1 VTEGRLSKRRL
12 RITDSAATVPFV
24 HTGGSFMRR
33 IVLAAILATCASAAF
48 AAPTPKEQLLVP
60 PADAAHFVVVSTAGK
75 HGDEYMWTLPDGRLA
90 FRESILLRG
99 LIFETDETMRLGAD
113 GMPADVVI
121 RGVTPSGDAA
131 ETFTLASGTAS
142 WKSPVDAASAPYSS
156 PAYYLAQGGPFLSTA
171 PQIDRLISAG
181 QAGLTLLPSGRADFD
196 KVTSLDVDGPQG
208 KKHIDLV
215 LVKGV
220 GQSPQ
225 PVWVE
230 NGKFFAQLV
239 GLDLIPAGYE
249 TNAQKMQTAQDGAIA
264 ALAPATAKKFL
275 TAEAKRPVLFSNV
288 KMYDADRERFLD
300 HRYVLTSAGKIVSV
314 GASAP
319 AKLPA
324 GTRTIDGKGK
334 TLVPGLWDS
343 HMHVGDDFQTVSELA
358 LGVTSCRNPGGPI
371 ELEVS
376 QRQRRNAGT
385 LLAPECWDSVIV
397 DQKGPL
403 VAQGSLAVTNLD
415 ETLAAVRKIKSNN
428 LTAVKFYTS
437 MKPEWIAPGAKLAHQ
452 LGLHVHGHIPAG
464 MRTMDAIKAGYDE
477 ITHIYFATMQAM
489 PQDVVDKANTTMRIL
504 GPGKYFKDVNL
515 DAEPMKTVIKTMA
528 AKHIVL
534 DPTLVVVENVLLA
547 DAGTPGA
554 AYAPY
559 MGTVPATVERGF
571 KSGHIPY
578 LPGMTR
584 ADAQASVDHMGQ
596 YVTKLRRAGVPIVA
610 GTDGY
615 GYELVR
621 ELELYVKGGLTPAE
635 ALATAT
641 IAPARNVKA
650 DKRTGSIAV
659 GKEADL
665 LLVDGDPEKNIGDL
679 RHVDQVMSDGYL
691 MDGDALRTAAGYS
704 GRPK

>member
-1 VTEGRLSKRRL
+1 
-12 RITDSAATVPFV
+12 
-24 HTGGSFMRR
+24 MRPT
-33 IVLAAILATCASAAF
+33 ILAALLAASASIAI
-48 AAPTPKEQLLVP
+48 AEPTPREQLLVP
-60 PADAAHFVVVSTAGK
+60 PADAAHYLVVSTAGK
-75 HGDEYMWTLPDGRLA
+75 HGDEYMWTMPDGRLA

-99 LIFETDETMRLGAD
+99 LIFETDETMRVGAD
-113 GMPADVVI
+113 KMPADVVI

-131 ETFTLASGTAS
+131 ETFTLANGKAS
-142 WKSPVDAASAPYSS
+142 WTSPVDTGSAAYSAPEF
-156 PAYYLAQGGPFLSTA
+156 YLAQGGPFLSVA
-171 PQIDRLISAG
+171 PQYDRLMAAG
-181 QAGLTLLPSGRADFD
+181 SGGLALLPSGRATFD
-196 KVTSLDVDGPQG
+196 KAASLDVSGPQG
-208 KKHIDLV
+208 TKHVDLI
-215 LVKGV
+215 LVKGIA
-220 GQSPQ
+220 QSPQ
-225 PVWVE
+225 AVWVE
-230 NGKFFAQLV
+230 NGKFFGQLG
-239 GLDLIPAGYE
+239 GLNLLPAGYE
-249 TNAQKMQTAQDGAIA
+249 GNAGKMQAAQDASIA
-264 ALAPATAKKFL
+264 ALAPATAKTFL
-275 TAEAKRPVLFSNV
+275 TADAKRPVLFNNV
-288 KMYDADRERFLD
+288 KMYDADHERFLE
-300 HRYVLTSAGKIVSV
+300 HRYVLTSGGRIVSI
-314 GASAP
+314 GAAKP
-319 AKLPA
+319 AKQPA
-324 GTRTIDGKGK
+324 GTRTIDGAGK

-376 QRQRRNAGT
+376 QRERRNAGT

-415 ETLAAVRKIKSNN
+415 ETLAAVRKIKANN

-437 MKPEWIAPGAKLAHQ
+437 MNPAWIAPGAKLAHQ

-464 MRTMDAIKAGYDE
+464 MRTLDAINAGYDE

-489 PQDVVDKANTTMRIL
+489 PQEVVDKANTTMRML

-515 DAEPMKTVIKTMA
+515 DAEPTKTVIATMA
-528 AKHIVL
+528 SKHIVL
-534 DPTLVVVENVLLA
+534 DPTLVVVEGVLLA
-547 DAGTPGA
+547 DAGTPA
-554 AYAPY
+554 PAYAPF

-584 ADAQASVDHMGQ
+584 ADAQASVDHMGE
-596 YVTKLRRAGVPIVA
+596 YVAKLFHAGVPIVA

-641 IAPARNVKA
+641 INPARNVKA
-650 DKRTGSIAV
+650 ADRTGSIVV

-665 LLVDGDPEKNIGDL
+665 LLVDGDPQKNIGDL

-691 MDGDALRTAAGYS
+691 MDGNALRAAAGYS
-704 GRPK
+704 GMPK

>member
-1 VTEGRLSKRRL
+1 
-12 RITDSAATVPFV
+12 
-24 HTGGSFMRR
+24 MRR
-33 IVLAAILATCASAAF
+33 TMIAALLSACASAAM
-48 AAPTPKEQLLVP
+48 AQTRKEQLLVP
-60 PADAAHFVVVSTAGK
+60 PPNATHFVVVSTAGK
-75 HGDEYMWTLPDGRLA
+75 HGDEYMWTTPDGRIA

-99 LIFETDETMRLGAD
+99 LTFETDETMRVGAD
-113 GMPADVVI
+113 GMPTDVVV

-131 ETFTLASGTAS
+131 ETFAMINGTAR
-142 WKSPVDAASAPYSS
+142 WKSPVDAGSTPYSS
-156 PAYYLAQGGPFLSTA
+156 AAYYLQQGGPFLSTA
-171 PQIDRLISAG
+171 PEIDRLMTSGRAG
-181 QAGLTLLPSGRADFD
+181 MVLLPSGRLDYD

-208 KKHIDLV
+208 KKHVDLI
-215 LVKGV
+215 LLKGV
-220 GQSPQ
+220 SQSPT

-230 NGKFFAQLV
+230 NGKFFGQLV
-239 GLDLIPAGYE
+239 GLGLLPAGYE
-249 TNAQKMQTAQDGAIA
+249 GNLDKLQAAQDASIA

-275 TAEAKRPVLFSNV
+275 TEDAKRPVLFSNI
-288 KMYDADRERFLD
+288 KMYDADGERFVAN
-300 HRYVLTSAGKIVSV
+300 RYVLTSGGKIVSV
-314 GASAP
+314 GAAAP

-376 QRQRRNAGT
+376 QRERRNAGT

-403 VAQGSLAVTNLD
+403 VAQGSLAVANLD
-415 ETLAAVRKIKSNN
+415 ETLAAVRKIKANN

-437 MKPEWIAPGAKLAHQ
+437 MNPAWIPPGAKLAHE

-464 MRTMDAIKAGYDE
+464 MRTLDAINAGYDE

-489 PQDVVDKANTTMRIL
+489 PQEVVDKANTTMRLL

-515 DAEPMKTVIKTMA
+515 DAEPMKTVIATMA
-528 AKHIVL
+528 QKHIVL
-534 DPTLVVVENVLLA
+534 DPTLVVVEGVLLA
-547 DAGTPGA
+547 DAGKPA
-554 AYAPY
+554 PAYAPY
-559 MGTVPATVERGF
+559 VGTVPATVERGF

-584 ADAQASVDHMGQ
+584 ADAQASVDHMGE
-596 YVTKLRRAGVPIVA
+596 YVAKLFHAGVPIVA

-621 ELELYVKGGLTPAE
+621 ELELYVKGGLTTSE

-641 IAPARNVKA
+641 INPARNVKA
-650 DKRTGSIAV
+650 ADRTGSIAV

-691 MDGDALRTAAGYS
+691 MDGNALRSAAGYS
-704 GRPK
+704 GMPK

>member
-1 VTEGRLSKRRL
+1 
-12 RITDSAATVPFV
+12 
-24 HTGGSFMRR
+24 MRR
-33 IVLAAILATCASAAF
+33 AVFAAILATCASAAL
-48 AAPTPKEQLLVP
+48 ADPTPKEQLLVP
-60 PADAAHFVVVSTAGK
+60 PADAAHYIVVSTAGK
-75 HGDEYMWTLPDGRLA
+75 HGDEYMWTVPDGRLA

-99 LIFETDETMRLGAD
+99 LTFETDETMRLGAD

-121 RGVTPSGDAA
+121 RGVTPNGDAA
-131 ETFTLASGTAS
+131 ETFTLADGKAS
-142 WKSPVDAASAPYSS
+142 WTSQVDKGTAPYSS
-156 PAYYLAQGGPFLSTA
+156 AAYYLAQGGPFLSAA
-171 PQIDRLISAG
+171 PQTDRLLAAG
-181 QAGLTLLPSGRADFD
+181 RAGLALLPTGRADYE
-196 KVTSLDVDGPQG
+196 KVASLDVDGPQG
-208 KKHIDLV
+208 KKKVDLV
-215 LVKGV
+215 LVNGI

-230 NGKFFAQLV
+230 NGKFFGALV
-239 GLDLIPAGYE
+239 GLGLLPAGYE
-249 TNAQKMQTAQDGAIA
+249 RNLDKMQAAQDAAIA

-275 TAEAKRPVLFSNV
+275 TADAKRPVLFSDV
-288 KMYDADRERFLD
+288 KTYDADHQRFLE
-300 HRYVLTSAGKIVSV
+300 HRYVLTSAGKILSVS
-314 GASAP
+314 ASKP

-324 GTRTIDGKGK
+324 GTRTIDGAGK

-358 LGVTSCRNPGGPI
+358 LGVTNCRNPGGPI
-371 ELEVS
+371 ALEVS
-376 QRQRRNAGT
+376 QRQRRNAGA

-403 VAQGSLAVTNLD
+403 VAQGSLAVSNLD
-415 ETLAAVRKIKSNN
+415 ETLAAIRKIKANN

-464 MRTMDAIKAGYDE
+464 MRTLDAINAGYDE

-489 PQDVVDKANTTMRIL
+489 PQEVVDKSNTTIRL
-504 GPGKYFKDVNL
+504 VGPGKYFKDVDL
-515 DAEPMKTVIKTMA
+515 DAEPMKTVIRTMA
-528 AKHIVL
+528 EKHIVL

-547 DAGTPGA
+547 DAGTPA
-554 AYAPY
+554 PAYEPF
-559 MGTVPATVERGF
+559 MGRVPAAVERGF

-578 LPGMTR
+578 LPGMMR

-596 YVTKLRRAGVPIVA
+596 YVAKLFHAGVPIVA

-641 IAPARNVKA
+641 IIPARNVKA
-650 DKRTGSIAV
+650 DNRTGSIEV

-691 MDGDALRTAAGYS
+691 MDGNALRTASGYS
-704 GRPK
+704 GMPK